1 MAIPSGSGSEILKIA
16 HIAGVTNSENVVLN
30 AVPNHIYSIL
40 SITVCETADNNE
52 TFDMY
57 IDDDGGGTDYYIV
70 KNQPLGASQTFI
82 YDNKLVLSGTD
93 HLCIIAGSSADLD
106 VTISYI
112 DQDWS

>member
-1 MAIPSGSGSEILKIA
+1 MIKLRVLQGLQN
-16 HIAGVTNSENVVLN
+16 VTDIKLESLVTGDREF
-30 AVPNHIYSIL
+30 S
-40 SITVCETADNNE
+40 
-52 TFDMY
+52 
-57 IDDDGGGTDYYIV
+57 DYYIV

-82 YDNKLVLSGTD
+82 YDDKLVLSGTD